1 VNWKLILTVP
11 RCSCASPAKDDE
23 ALKRQRAAIRDALLN
38 GKSVVVSQEGALQLP
53 SSANQASIEVP
64 PGKLASFYWYQS
76 DPELYQGEVA
86 AMNRFFPGF
95 KLQRES
101 DGRLS
106 WLGFVTPG
114 MLGDAKR
121 SYYLQAVY
129 EHSHPSNDSF
139 GGSIK
144 VYSID
149 PDLNEIAERGPIP
162 HTLCDSAGQIYIC
175 TARPEDFN
183 AGRTVTSA
191 ASAIAWAVKWIS
203 TFELWLDGEIS
214 TASFRDHKV

>member
-1 VNWKLILTVP
+1 VN
-11 RCSCASPAKDDE
+11 E
-23 ALKRQRAAIRDALLN
+23 AA
-38 GKSVVVSQEGALQLP
+38 
-53 SSANQASIEVP
+53 IEVP

-76 DPELYQGEVA
+76 DPELYQGEIT

-95 KLQRES
+95 KLQQES

-106 WLGFVTPG
+106 WVGWVTPG
-114 MLGDAKR
+114 MLADARR
-121 SYYLQAVY
+121 SYYLQVVY

-149 PDLNEIAERGPIP
+149 PDLNEIAKVSAIP
-162 HTLCDSAGQIYIC
+162 HTLPDSAGQLYIC
-175 TARPEDFN
+175 TSRPEDFN

-191 ASAIAWAVKWIS
+191 ASAIAWAVKWIAV
-203 TFELWLDGEIS
+203 FEMWLDGEIS
-214 TASFRDHKV
+214 TESFRDHRV